1 MSNDSNNKKK
11 SKLDERREIREQ
23 CFAVLFEMSFSDD
36 SVEDILDNAVE
47 SRMIVADDFMTAILD
62 YYTDHSDEVDELIKA
77 NIKGWTINRLSKVTL
92 SVLRLAICELRA
104 INNPHQVV
112 INEAIEIA
120 KKYATPKEASF
131 VNGVLGAVVSKD
143 KE

>member
-1 MSNDSNNKKK
+1 MSNDINNKKK
-11 SKLDERREIREQ
+11 SRLEERREIREQ

-47 SRMIVADDFMTAILD
+47 SRMIVADDFMTTILN
-62 YYTDHSDEVDELIKA
+62 YYTEHSDEVDDLIKA
-77 NIKGWTINRLSKVTL
+77 NIRGWTINRLSKVTL
-92 SVLRLAICELRA
+92 NVLRLAICELKA
-104 INNPHQVV
+104 IDNPQQVV

-131 VNGVLGAVVSKD
+131 VNGVLGAIVGKD
-143 KE
+143 KK